1 MAAQMGLCLR
11 NARGYERYEAR
22 IARIGSKQKR
32 ETAMGQEKLGIEV
45 PVLEARPDLPIL
57 GTSARFPVRR
67 AFCVGRNYAAHAREM
82 GVNPDEEPP
91 FFFMKPAEAIFAV
104 ERDFTPPLPV
114 PPGTGDYHFE
124 TELVVALKSG
134 GRDIAEAEA
143 LNHVFGYAVGFD
155 MTRRDL
161 QNAAKKK
168 GHPWDFGKAAD
179 FSGPVGVITPAAP
192 GVLAADAVIRLEVN
206 GVERQ
211 RSTLGAMI
219 WSVPQMIA
227 LLSRYFMLR
236 PGDLIFTGTPEGVG
250 PVVAGDHLHAE
261 VAGLTAIDLKVV

>member
-1 MAAQMGLCLR
+1 M
-11 NARGYERYEAR
+11 
-22 IARIGSKQKR
+22 
-32 ETAMGQEKLGIEV
+32 TQESSGIEV
-45 PVLEARPDLPIL
+45 PVLEARPSLPVL
-57 GTSARFPVRR
+57 GTQMRFPVRR

-82 GVNPDEEPP
+82 GANPDEEPP
-91 FFFMKPAEAIFAV
+91 FFFMKPAEAIFPV
-104 ERDFTPPLPV
+104 ERDFIPPLPI
-114 PPGTGDYHFE
+114 PPGTSDYHFE
-124 TELVVALKSG
+124 TELVVAIQSG
-134 GRDIAEAEA
+134 GRDIAEADA
-143 LNHVFGYAVGFD
+143 LKHVFGYGVGLD

-179 FSGPVGVITPAAP
+179 FSGPVGVLTPINAAK
-192 GVLAADAVIRLEVN
+192 LAADAVIRLEVN

-211 RSTLGAMI
+211 RSTLDTMI

-227 LLSRYFMLR
+227 LLSRYFTLR

-261 VAGLTAIDLKVV
+261 VAGLTSIDLKVV

>member
-1 MAAQMGLCLR
+1 M
-11 NARGYERYEAR
+11 
-22 IARIGSKQKR
+22 
-32 ETAMGQEKLGIEV
+32 IEV
-45 PVLEARPDLPIL
+45 PKLEERPSLPVL
-57 GTSARFPVRR
+57 GTRERFAVRR

-91 FFFMKPAEAIFAV
+91 FFFMKPAEAIFPV
-104 ERDFTPPLPV
+104 ERDFTPPLPI
-114 PPGTGDYHFE
+114 PPGTSDYHYE
-124 TELVVALKSG
+124 TELVVAMKSG
-134 GRDIAEAEA
+134 GRDIPEAEA
-143 LNHVFGYAVGFD
+143 LSHVFGYAVGLD

-168 GHPWDFGKAAD
+168 GHPWEFGKAAD
-179 FSGPVGVITPAAP
+179 FSGPVGVITPHAE
-192 GVLAADAVIRLEVN
+192 GVLAKDAVLRLEVN

-211 RSTLGAMI
+211 KSTLDNLI

-227 LLSRYFMLR
+227 LLSRFFVIR

-250 PVVAGDHLHAE
+250 AVVAGDLLHAE